1 MRAVWMTLVAAA
13 CGGES
18 SSPDAAM
25 PDALV
30 LNPPISCPANI
41 PVQHPEPIPPLV
53 GTWKLAGF
61 MGGTT
66 VKTLTL
72 STTENAY
79 VLLGETMNT
88 TTQET
93 HLFTGNW
100 TLEPTVASRCQRNG
114 NATTLSYIYVE
125 SGQLKIFGSTRVPG
139 FHTAYETT
147 EYFYGQ
153 LVP

>member
-1 MRAVWMTLVAAA
+1 
-13 CGGES
+13 
-18 SSPDAAM
+18 
-25 PDALV
+25 
-30 LNPPISCPANI
+30 
-41 PVQHPEPIPPLV
+41 
-53 GTWKLAGF
+53 

-79 VLLGETMNT
+79 VLFGQTTNT
-88 TTQET
+88 TAQET